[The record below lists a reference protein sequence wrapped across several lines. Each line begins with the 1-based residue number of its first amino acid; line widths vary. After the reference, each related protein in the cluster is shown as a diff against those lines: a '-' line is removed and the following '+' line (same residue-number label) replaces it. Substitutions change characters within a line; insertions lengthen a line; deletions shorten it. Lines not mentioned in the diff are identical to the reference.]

1 MCMFS
6 YSVRVSYRQPWQLFG
21 PTALGRRRGSPRSR
35 AGSSPAKQ
43 GPARDACARLGT
55 QLLRGTSE
63 AAIRERGSQP
73 WLSRRGTP
81 APT

>member
-6 YSVRVSYRQPWQLFG
+6 YSVRGSYRQPFQQRFFG
-21 PTALGRRRGSPRSR
+21 PTALGRRRGGPRSR

-63 AAIRERGSQP
+63 RGSQP
-73 WLSRRGTP
+73 WRSRRGTP